1 MGKCAHYEYGLSMKR
16 IISIAMVIGLLSQ
29 IVNPA
34 EASVIKFGNL
44 NITLPDSVTITGVE
58 VGTGA
63 RNCSFKVSVD
73 ADAGTTIP
81 LRAMVVVNLVD
92 ALGTTIDNNY
102 SQATVEG
109 LTHQEFTGVFHC
121 NASVGTL
128 KPPYKFSGSVLGVP
142 SSSLPF
148 IEAPVTVSFVT
159 ATPTP
164 SSTSAATDTQIS
176 SIQKAAEYNAC
187 LSRNTI
193 ASASAT
199 IANPNP
205 KLEDCGPNPAT
216 TTATPSPTKSSSQ
229 TEAQALNLLNQY
241 TPKVATL
248 EKIKEQ
254 ISSWFLQYPNFFIA
268 NPALKVGLQKAIN
281 YKAVLAPTQ
290 NDVDAIVVLL
300 LGDASEQGVL
310 PLKTQVEALIA
321 KQVAEDL
328 AASKTAIKKQL
339 TITCVKG
346 KLTKKVT
353 AIKPVCP
360 SGYKKK

>member
-1 MGKCAHYEYGLSMKR
+1 MKR

-29 IVNPA
+29 IAYPA

-44 NITLPDSVTITGVE
+44 NITLPDSVTITGAE

-148 IEAPVTVSFVT
+148 IEAPVTVTFVT
-159 ATPTP
+159 ATP
-164 SSTSAATDTQIS
+164 
-176 SIQKAAEYNAC
+176 
-187 LSRNTI
+187 
-193 ASASAT
+193 SASPT
-199 IANPNP
+199 P
-205 KLEDCGPNPAT
+205 
-216 TTATPSPTKSSSQ
+216 TATKSSSQ
-229 TEAQALNLLNQY
+229 DEAQALNLLNQY

-248 EKIKEQ
+248 EKLKEQ

-268 NPALKVGLQKAIN
+268 NPALKVGLQRAIN

-290 NDVDAIVVLL
+290 NDVDAIVVLI

-328 AASKTAIKKQL
+328 AAAKTATKKQL

>member
-1 MGKCAHYEYGLSMKR
+1 
-16 IISIAMVIGLLSQ
+16 MVIGLLSQ

-34 EASVIKFGNL
+34 EASVIKFGNI
-44 NITLPDSVTITGVE
+44 NITLPDSVTITGAE
-58 VGTGA
+58 AGTGA

-109 LTHQEFTGVFHC
+109 LTHQEFIGVFHC

-148 IEAPVTVSFVT
+148 IEAPVTVTFVT
-159 ATPTP
+159 ATP
-164 SSTSAATDTQIS
+164 
-176 SIQKAAEYNAC
+176 
-187 LSRNTI
+187 
-193 ASASAT
+193 SASPT
-199 IANPNP
+199 P
-205 KLEDCGPNPAT
+205 
-216 TTATPSPTKSSSQ
+216 TATKSSSQ
-229 TEAQALNLLNQY
+229 DEAQALNLLNQY

-248 EKIKEQ
+248 EKLKEQ
-254 ISSWFLQYPNFFIA
+254 IASWYTQYPKFFIA
-268 NPALKVGLQKAIN
+268 NPEFNASLQAAIDYKV
-281 YKAVLAPTQ
+281 VVSPTQ
-290 NDVDAIVVLL
+290 KDVDFINAL
-300 LGDASEQGVL
+300 LGGEDSGLGVVPLMTHLQG
-310 PLKTQVEALIA
+310 LIA
-321 KQVAEDL
+321 KQASEDL
-328 AASKTAIKKQL
+328 ATAKIAIKKL
-339 TITCVKG
+339 VTITCIKG
-346 KLTKKVT
+346 KSNKKVT

>member
-44 NITLPDSVTITGVE
+44 NITLPDSVTITGAE

-109 LTHQEFTGVFHC
+109 LTHQEFIGVFHC

-148 IEAPVTVSFVT
+148 IEAPVTVTFVT
-159 ATPTP
+159 ATP
-164 SSTSAATDTQIS
+164 
-176 SIQKAAEYNAC
+176 
-187 LSRNTI
+187 
-193 ASASAT
+193 SASPT
-199 IANPNP
+199 P
-205 KLEDCGPNPAT
+205 
-216 TTATPSPTKSSSQ
+216 TATKSSSQ
-229 TEAQALNLLNQY
+229 DEAQALNLLNQY

-248 EKIKEQ
+248 EKLKEQ

-268 NPALKVGLQKAIN
+268 NPALKVGLQRAIN

-290 NDVDAIVVLL
+290 NDVDAIVVLI

-328 AASKTAIKKQL
+328 AAAKTATKKQL

>member
-1 MGKCAHYEYGLSMKR
+1 MGKCARYEYGLSMKR

-44 NITLPDSVTITGVE
+44 NITLPDSVTITGAE

-109 LTHQEFTGVFHC
+109 LTHQEFIGVFHC

-128 KPPYKFSGSVLGVP
+128 KPPYKFSGTVSGVP

-148 IEAPVTVSFVT
+148 IEAPVTVTFVT
-159 ATPTP
+159 ATP
-164 SSTSAATDTQIS
+164 
-176 SIQKAAEYNAC
+176 
-187 LSRNTI
+187 
-193 ASASAT
+193 SASPT
-199 IANPNP
+199 P
-205 KLEDCGPNPAT
+205 
-216 TTATPSPTKSSSQ
+216 TATKSSSQ
-229 TEAQALNLLNQY
+229 DEAQALNLLNQY

-248 EKIKEQ
+248 EKLKEQ

-268 NPALKVGLQKAIN
+268 NPALKVGLQRAIN

-328 AASKTAIKKQL
+328 AAAKTATKKQL

>member
-1 MGKCAHYEYGLSMKR
+1 
-16 IISIAMVIGLLSQ
+16 MVIGILSQ
-29 IVNPA
+29 SLSPA

-44 NITLPDSVTITGVE
+44 NITLPDSVTITGAE

-63 RNCSFKVSVD
+63 RNCTFKVSVD

-81 LRAMVVVNLVD
+81 LRAMVEVSLVD
-92 ALGTTIDNNY
+92 ALGTTIDENY

-109 LTHQEFTGVFHC
+109 LTHQEFTGVDHC
-121 NASVGTL
+121 NAAVGTF

-148 IEAPVTVSFVT
+148 MEAPVTVSFVT

-164 SSTSAATDTQIS
+164 SSTIAATDTQIS

-187 LSRNTI
+187 QSRNTT

-205 KLEDCGPNPAT
+205 KLEDCGPNPPT

-241 TPKVATL
+241 TPKVAKL
-248 EKIKEQ
+248 EQ
-254 ISSWFLQYPNFFIA
+254 IKVQIASWYTQYPKFFIS
-268 NPALKVGLQKAIN
+268 NPEFNASLQKAID
-281 YKAVLAPTQ
+281 YKVVVSPTQ
-290 NDVDAIVVLL
+290 KDVDLINAL
-300 LGDASEQGVL
+300 LGGEDNGLGVVPLMTYLQG
-310 PLKTQVEALIA
+310 LIA
-321 KQVAEDL
+321 KQASEDL
-328 AASKTAIKKQL
+328 ATAKIAIKKL
-339 TITCVKG
+339 VTITCIKG
-346 KLTKKVT
+346 KSNKKVT

>member
-44 NITLPDSVTITGVE
+44 NITLPDSVTITGAE

-148 IEAPVTVSFVT
+148 IEAPVTVTFVT
-159 ATPTP
+159 ATP
-164 SSTSAATDTQIS
+164 
-176 SIQKAAEYNAC
+176 
-187 LSRNTI
+187 
-193 ASASAT
+193 SASPT
-199 IANPNP
+199 P
-205 KLEDCGPNPAT
+205 
-216 TTATPSPTKSSSQ
+216 TATKSSSQ
-229 TEAQALNLLNQY
+229 DEAQALNLLNQY

-248 EKIKEQ
+248 EKLKEQ

-268 NPALKVGLQKAIN
+268 NPALKVGLQRAIN

-290 NDVDAIVVLL
+290 NDVDAIVVLI

-328 AASKTAIKKQL
+328 AAAKTATKKQL

>member
-44 NITLPDSVTITGVE
+44 NITLPDSVTITGAE

-159 ATPTP
+159 ATP
-164 SSTSAATDTQIS
+164 
-176 SIQKAAEYNAC
+176 
-187 LSRNTI
+187 
-193 ASASAT
+193 SASPT
-199 IANPNP
+199 P
-205 KLEDCGPNPAT
+205 
-216 TTATPSPTKSSSQ
+216 TATKSSSQ
-229 TEAQALNLLNQY
+229 DEAQALNLLNQY

-248 EKIKEQ
+248 EKLKEQ

-328 AASKTAIKKQL
+328 AAAKTATKKQL

>member
-44 NITLPDSVTITGVE
+44 NITLPDSVTITGAE

-128 KPPYKFSGSVLGVP
+128 KPPYKFSGTVSGVP

-159 ATPTP
+159 ATP
-164 SSTSAATDTQIS
+164 
-176 SIQKAAEYNAC
+176 
-187 LSRNTI
+187 
-193 ASASAT
+193 SASPT
-199 IANPNP
+199 P
-205 KLEDCGPNPAT
+205 
-216 TTATPSPTKSSSQ
+216 TATKSSSQ
-229 TEAQALNLLNQY
+229 DEAQALNLLNQY

-248 EKIKEQ
+248 EKLKEQ

-328 AASKTAIKKQL
+328 AAAKTATKKQL

>member
-44 NITLPDSVTITGVE
+44 NITLPDSVTITGAE

-109 LTHQEFTGVFHC
+109 LTHQEFIGVFHC

-128 KPPYKFSGSVLGVP
+128 KPPYKFSGTVSGVP

-159 ATPTP
+159 ATP
-164 SSTSAATDTQIS
+164 
-176 SIQKAAEYNAC
+176 
-187 LSRNTI
+187 
-193 ASASAT
+193 SASPT
-199 IANPNP
+199 P
-205 KLEDCGPNPAT
+205 
-216 TTATPSPTKSSSQ
+216 TATKSSSQ
-229 TEAQALNLLNQY
+229 DEAQALNLLNQY
-241 TPKVATL
+241 TPKLATL
-248 EKIKEQ
+248 EKLKEQ

-268 NPALKVGLQKAIN
+268 NPALKVGLQRAIN

-290 NDVDAIVVLL
+290 NDVDAIVVLI

-328 AASKTAIKKQL
+328 AAAKTATKKQL

>member
-1 MGKCAHYEYGLSMKR
+1 MGKCAHYEYGFSMKR

-44 NITLPDSVTITGVE
+44 NITLPDSVTITGAE

-128 KPPYKFSGSVLGVP
+128 KPPYKFSGTVSGVP

-159 ATPTP
+159 ATP
-164 SSTSAATDTQIS
+164 
-176 SIQKAAEYNAC
+176 
-187 LSRNTI
+187 
-193 ASASAT
+193 SASPT
-199 IANPNP
+199 P
-205 KLEDCGPNPAT
+205 
-216 TTATPSPTKSSSQ
+216 TATKSSSQ
-229 TEAQALNLLNQY
+229 DEAQALNLLNQY

-248 EKIKEQ
+248 EKLKEQ

-268 NPALKVGLQKAIN
+268 NPALKVGLQRAIN

-290 NDVDAIVVLL
+290 NDVDAIVVLI

-328 AASKTAIKKQL
+328 AAAKTATKKQL